1 MSVVDHIENE
11 VYRMIDEYQLDDG
24 QQEDLFLRFS
34 NALITYDITEAGKEY
49 LDKVGGGT
57 E

>member
-11 VYRMIDEYQLDDG
+11 VYRMIDEYRLDDG

-57 E
+57 D